1 LGHHRDA
8 WIKENAEGLGTL
20 GQRLPKA
27 NISTLRSYPAHNEGS
42 KPTMSGTQAKTNPR
56 KCIRFA
62 QFLLSCL
69 LPSLDAK
76 QGMGE

>member
-1 LGHHRDA
+1 MAKGECRGVG
-8 WIKENAEGLGTL
+8 NAGAEAA
-20 GQRLPKA
+20 KA

-56 KCIRFA
+56 KCIQFA